1 MTQQKIYKEVSSYLK
16 KGTKFLDVRHI
27 VTLAWM
33 IAAVIGSKSVNQA
46 EWGSYVQS
54 RAQKEDSNQKRWRRF
69 LNNGR
74 VKVEKIYVPLILQA
88 ISELKEERLYL
99 ALDTTVLWNK
109 YCFVYLS
116 VVVGGRGL
124 PLLWMGLEHASASVA
139 WEKYSPL
146 LERAK
151 DYLHDFSNI
160 MLLADRGF
168 ANQNLMGWLNG
179 SHWNW
184 AIRLPA
190 DTLIYGV
197 RRRGFGYNV
206 RELYPPRR
214 EAVFYLNVQVWE
226 EARFQAHLA
235 LASVPGAKDKWA
247 ILTNEEPSLE
257 TFWQYG
263 LRFRI
268 EHLFLDSKSGAFQ
281 WQLSRVRSVECLE
294 RLYLVIAIATLFS
307 TLVGSAVEFNG
318 PRSCVDAHY
327 RRGLSFLKIG
337 LRWLTSF
344 VHKNF
349 SFLRFDHLPVLP
361 SAPCF
366 ASLKARDR
374 YYLKITFSFIREH
387 DCAM

>member
-1 MTQQKIYKEVSSYLK
+1 MTQKKIYKEVQEYLK
-16 KGTKFLDVRHI
+16 QGSKFVDQRHM

-33 IAAVIGSKSVNQA
+33 VAALLGSQTINQA

-54 RAQKEDSNQKRWRRF
+54 RAKKEDSNQKRWRRF
-69 LNNGR
+69 FKNER
-74 VKVEKIYVPLILQA
+74 IKVEDIYVPLILKA
-88 ISELKEERLYL
+88 ISGLVEKRLYV
-99 ALDTTVLWNK
+99 ALDTTLLWNQ

-116 VVVGGRGL
+116 IIVGGRGL
-124 PLLWMGLEHASASVA
+124 PLLWLGLEHSSASVA
-139 WEKYSPL
+139 WEKYAPL
-146 LERAK
+146 LEKAQK
-151 DYLHDFSNI
+151 YLSSFSDV

-168 ANQNLMGWLNG
+168 ANQNLMKWLNA

-197 RRRGFGYNV
+197 RRRGFGYEV
-206 RELYPPRR
+206 RELYPPRQQ
-214 EAVFYLNVQVWE
+214 ALFYHNIQVWE
-226 EARFQAHLA
+226 DARFQANLA
-235 LASVPGAKDKWA
+235 LASVPSAKDKWA
-247 ILTNEEPSLE
+247 ILTNEPPSLE

-294 RLYLVIAIATLFS
+294 RLYFVIAVATLFS
-307 TLVGSAVEFNG
+307 TLVGSAVVFDG
-318 PRSCVDAHY
+318 SRSCVDAHY

-337 LRWLTSF
+337 LRWLTSV
-344 VHKNF
+344 VHKAY
-349 SFLRFDHLPVLP
+349 SFFRFDYLPVLP

-366 ASLKARDR
+366 PSLKARDR
-374 YYLKITFSFIREH
+374 YYRQITFSLIREYN
-387 DCAM
+387 CVS